1 MKNHFPKIDG
11 EALIIRALGFAVAGL
26 LLLAGQPLRAE
37 RVTLSPGVQI
47 AVRMDEALSTRNHY
61 FGPIITET
69 LEQDVLTA
77 DGRVAIPA
85 GTKVKLA
92 VAEFKRA
99 GHLVGR
105 SKVRLR
111 LYSIV
116 APDGSEVPLDGYPV
130 RMDNGKKPD
139 KEGTFHGKRS
149 LVKDAAVDMAAM
161 GAGAGA
167 GMAVGGPLGLPVGAG
182 AGVLTAGLWT
192 AARRGPDLQIPAGT
206 VISFALDRPAS
217 IVLNDS
223 DRSAGGSSPS
233 NAWGLGLAIPPSAD
247 LVNMLDDLGD
257 PQSVLK
263 AVDHLNYRNRPDS
276 DRVFVQYL
284 RGVCELKMGHPRKAL
299 PELKAAYDGAAK
311 LGLPG
316 SARAEIARN
325 LVIALKSSSKDW
337 EESPLLED
345 AGVQAALVEPVGGG
359 AQ

>member
-1 MKNHFPKIDG
+1 MKYHFPSKERG
-11 EALIIRALGFAVAGL
+11 PAVLRALSLAIPAV

-149 LVKDAAVDMAAM
+149 LVKDAAADLTAM
-161 GAGAGA
+161 GVGAGA

-217 IVLNDS
+217 ILLNDS
-223 DRSAGGSSPS
+223 DSASASPS
-233 NAWGLGLAIPPSAD
+233 PGNAWGRGLAIPPSAD

-257 PQSVLK
+257 PQGILK
-263 AVDHLNYRNRPDS
+263 AVNHLDYRNRPDS
-276 DRVFVQYL
+276 DHIFVQYL
-284 RGVCELKMGHPRKAL
+284 RGVCELKMGRPRKAL
-299 PELKAAYDGAAK
+299 PELKAAYDGAQK

-325 LVIALKSSSKDW
+325 LVVALKSSSKDW
-337 EESPLLED
+337 EDSPLLED
-345 AGVQAALVEPVGGG
+345 AGVQAALVEPAGGG
-359 AQ
+359 GL